1 MPVEKRSLVAMFF
14 LSIFTFG
21 IYYLYWTVKTKNE
34 LNGMGGRIPTAFLLI
49 IPVANF
55 YFWYKYAQAYTTY
68 IKKGSEPLLYLLVI
82 ALVGWIGMFIIQDG
96 LNEYAETHE
105 HV

>member
-1 MPVEKRSLVAMFF
+1 MFF
-14 LSIFTFG
+14 LTIFTFG

-34 LNGMGGRIPTAFLLI
+34 LNRMGGRIPTAFLLI

-55 YFWYKYAQAYTTY
+55 YFWYKYAQSYTTY

-82 ALVGWIGMFIIQDG
+82 ALVGWVGMFIIQDG
-96 LNEYAETHE
+96 LNEYADTHGQA
-105 HV
+105 